1 MARSNA
7 LAGAKSDQRYQWLR
21 NTTPAHIPRNASSDQ
36 SLAGAAIGGPGL
48 STAEISLPTRS
59 GAMIFDRD
67 NALASAPETQSIYP
81 HDKRRRACG
90 TRRAGA
96 TRTPAR
102 NRRRFAGVGRASEPP
117 AGRG

>member
-48 STAEISLPTRS
+48 STAEISLPTGS

-67 NALASAPETQSIYP
+67 NALASAPRLNPFIRMTHAAALTELVALVQ
-81 HDKRRRACG
+81 RAHLL
-90 TRRAGA
+90 
-96 TRTPAR
+96 
-102 NRRRFAGVGRASEPP
+102 
-117 AGRG
+117 